1 MRHNNKPWTN
11 NFKWLVEMTQDIG
24 KGVKFVAWGQSWSL
38 FFEVSKD
45 LEKDSETAFKMKRP
59 ASFSETKFADHAH
72 EVYDKFRN
80 NYQSMVLTLEKVKE
94 NFREGVS
101 SERQKSI
108 DADYVQGRMYNWT
121 FALSLSAV
129 TDVYKVYRMISCILQ
144 KINIL
149 PHEKLDK
156 FQELVT
162 KMKEMK
168 DNLEISD
175 CPCCIFTNS
184 NYQLEEFFGDVSTKG
199 IVEEICFWPR
209 FHNDVREAKQHKTYM
224 NTKMGMVTQEQKAT
238 RAGVEENNMSLSI
251 DLDKVIK
258 TVEKRAQTLSSF
270 LSNGLS
276 ERVYSNNEII
286 LISHCR
292 RLLDLES
299 IMNQVVDRGHVNV
312 SSITFRRFKEA
323 AIFLEPNLTTRLDDD
338 ELRPQFRLF
347 HAKLEEMSHQW
358 KETDKVESLAI
369 LGKFFDPA
377 LDYYK

>member
-1 MRHNNKPWTN
+1 M
-11 NFKWLVEMTQDIG
+11 
-24 KGVKFVAWGQSWSL
+24 
-38 FFEVSKD
+38 
-45 LEKDSETAFKMKRP
+45 
-59 ASFSETKFADHAH
+59 
-72 EVYDKFRN
+72 
-80 NYQSMVLTLEKVKE
+80 
-94 NFREGVS
+94 
-101 SERQKSI
+101 
-108 DADYVQGRMYNWT
+108 
-121 FALSLSAV
+121 
-129 TDVYKVYRMISCILQ
+129 
-144 KINIL
+144 
-149 PHEKLDK
+149 
-156 FQELVT
+156 
-162 KMKEMK
+162 
-168 DNLEISD
+168 
-175 CPCCIFTNS
+175 
-184 NYQLEEFFGDVSTKG
+184 
-199 IVEEICFWPR
+199 EEICFWPR

-338 ELRPQFRLF
+338 ELRTQFRLF

-358 KETDKVESLAI
+358 KETEKVESLAI